1 MKLGIFGGTFNPI
14 HYGHLINAEFI
25 RSEFALDMI
34 MLVPAR
40 YPVHKELDGE
50 VSPGDRYRMTRLAV
64 KGAQGYNVSRIEI
77 DRNGPSYTI
86 TTVRSLG
93 LLYPGSQLFLII
105 GEDSLAEMDSW
116 REPDRLKELV
126 SLIVMRR
133 PGANARRAG
142 MPGGRSIFRADN
154 PLIDISSSGIR
165 ERIRSGKSVRYML
178 PDPVLK
184 YAIKKGLYTR

>member
-40 YPVHKELDGE
+40 LPVHKELDGE
-50 VSPGDRYRMTRLAV
+50 VPPGDRYRMARLAV
-64 KGAQGYNVSRIEI
+64 RGVRGYDVSRIEI
-77 DRNGPSYTI
+77 DRDEPSYTI
-86 TTVRSLG
+86 TTVRSLMS
-93 LLYPGSQLFLII
+93 LYPGSELFLII

-116 REPDRLKELV
+116 REPGRLRELV
-126 SLIVMRR
+126 NLIVMRR
-133 PGANARRAG
+133 PGVDARRTVPDGA
-142 MPGGRSIFRADN
+142 RSVAWADN
-154 PLIDISSSGIR
+154 PLIDISSSAIR

-178 PDPVLK
+178 PDRVLE
-184 YAIKKGLYTR
+184 YALKKRIYER